1 MSSSENRLMKVLVV
15 TGGIGAG
22 KSYVCSVFS
31 SLGVP
36 VYDSDSRT
44 KALYDSDPVLLSMI
58 AQEAG
63 ADVVRDGV
71 LDRGLFARRIFSDTS
86 LLRRIEAVVYPRVM
100 EDFRVWKE
108 GFSEEE
114 TPFVIMESA
123 VFLMKPM
130 LYPVADRVL
139 YVDAPAGLRISRVM
153 ARDGVCREQVE
164 ARISNQEDRREMA
177 DWVIDTSSGEDAV
190 HRDAKRV
197 FALMKAACVAG
208 EVTLSEIVE

>member
-1 MSSSENRLMKVLVV
+1 MKVLVV

-22 KSYVCSVFS
+22 KSYVCSLFVS
-31 SLGVP
+31 MGIP

-44 KALYDSDPVLLSMI
+44 KALYDTDRELLMMV
-58 AQEAG
+58 AREAG
-63 ADVVRDGV
+63 ADIVRDGV
-71 LDRGLFARRIFSDTS
+71 LDRGLLARRIFSDTS
-86 LLRRIEAVVYPRVM
+86 LLRRIEALVYPRVM
-100 EDFRVWKE
+100 DDFRVWKE
-108 GFSEEE
+108 GFPGE

-130 LYPVADRVL
+130 LYPVADKVL

-190 HRDAKRV
+190 RRDAERV
-197 FALMKAACVAG
+197 FMEMKAACFAG
-208 EVTLSEIVE
+208 NRR